1 MIISSN
7 ESSGQFIHQNSQG
20 NTIQIQTVPSDR
32 FLAWPI
38 NHSLCLLFAVRRSP
52 KIHIIYTLLPVMTW
66 TAVLTQWQFF
76 RRIIFLLATYNKG
89 GLPVLNSLAQ
99 LIVGVELL
107 VLSFFYR
114 PTISVGLLLGG
125 CWMHQVSRASAE
137 KRRLW
142 LLTSLLLS
150 AFPLLPVVGKSR
162 QTVLVWVRTI
172 ESLIDLPNFHSIDCL
187 IDAFVTYRMDSLD
200 WSIYWPIYRLVDGS
214 TDWSI
219 DIFLTDEIK
228 DPFSYFTELS
238 GWLPVCWDSE
248 LLLGLHKKYSRTS
261 LKLVAVY
268 SLFKLRCLVCP
279 CCWCSLPAVVLMH
292 RRRQEWWFTFSVGP
306 CSVLYLNVP
315 QKLCIL

>member
-1 MIISSN
+1 MIFFSN

-32 FLAWPI
+32 FLAWSI
-38 NHSLCLLFAVRRSP
+38 NHSFCFLFAVRGSP
-52 KIHIIYTLLPVMTW
+52 KMPIIYTLLPVMTW

-76 RRIIFLLATYNKG
+76 RRIIFLFATYNKG
-89 GLPVLNSLAQ
+89 GLPVLNSLVQ

-162 QTVLVWVRTI
+162 QTVLVWVLTI
-172 ESLIDLPNFHSIDCL
+172 DSLIDLPNFHWIDCL
-187 IDAFVTYRMDSLD
+187 IDVFVTYRIDSTLD
-200 WSIYWPIYRLVDGS
+200 WLIDLFIY
-214 TDWSI
+214 
-219 DIFLTDEIK
+219 
-228 DPFSYFTELS
+228 
-238 GWLPVCWDSE
+238 
-248 LLLGLHKKYSRTS
+248 
-261 LKLVAVY
+261 
-268 SLFKLRCLVCP
+268 
-279 CCWCSLPAVVLMH
+279 
-292 RRRQEWWFTFSVGP
+292 
-306 CSVLYLNVP
+306 
-315 QKLCIL
+315 